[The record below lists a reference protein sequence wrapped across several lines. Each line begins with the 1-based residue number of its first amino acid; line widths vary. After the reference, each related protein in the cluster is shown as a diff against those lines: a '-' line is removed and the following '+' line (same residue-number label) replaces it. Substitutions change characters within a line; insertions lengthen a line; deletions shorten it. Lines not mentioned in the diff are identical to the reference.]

1 MKIALIGG
9 TGYVGS
15 KILAEA
21 LRRGHKV
28 TAIVRHPQRL
38 APRPNLKIKKADVL
52 HRERL
57 ARILARHDVI
67 ISAFNPKRGTP
78 GPEVYHRHVRGHRAI
93 IAAAKRSGVKRF
105 LAVGGAASLK
115 TPAGIE
121 FLDSPEFPAAF
132 EPFKPGIRGTRE
144 LYYLLKD
151 ERGLDWVF
159 LAPSVMI
166 SPGARTGKYRVGK
179 DHVLYDEKGKSH
191 ISLQD
196 YAVAMLDELEHPRHH
211 RERFTVGY

>member
-1 MKIALIGG
+1 MNIALIGG

-38 APRPNLKIKKADVL
+38 APRPNLRIKKADVL

-121 FLDSPEFPAAF
+121 FLDSSGLPCRVRTIQARHSRHARALLPAQKGTRPRLGVSRAFRDDCARRANGQIPARQGSRPLRREGREPDLAAGLRRRDARRARTPAA
-132 EPFKPGIRGTRE
+132 P
-144 LYYLLKD
+144 
-151 ERGLDWVF
+151 
-159 LAPSVMI
+159 
-166 SPGARTGKYRVGK
+166 
-179 DHVLYDEKGKSH
+179 
-191 ISLQD
+191 
-196 YAVAMLDELEHPRHH
+196 PRALH
-211 RERFTVGY
+211 VGY

>member
-28 TAIVRHPQRL
+28 TAIERHPLRL
-38 APRPNLKIKKADVL
+38 APRRNLRVKKADVL

-57 ARILARHDVI
+57 SRILARHDVVV
-67 ISAFNPKRGTP
+67 SAFNPRRGTP
-78 GPEVYHRHVRGHRAI
+78 GPEIFHRHVRGHRAI

-105 LAVGGAASLK
+105 VAVGGAASLK

-121 FLDSPEFPAAF
+121 FLDSPEFPAAY
-132 EPFKPGIRGTRE
+132 EPFKGGIRGTRE
-144 LYYLLKD
+144 LYYLLKK
-151 ERGLDWVF
+151 ESGLDWVF

-166 SPGARTGKYRVGK
+166 APGPRTGKYRVGA
-179 DHVLYDEKGKSH
+179 DRVLYDAAGKSH

-196 YAVAMLDELEHPRHH
+196 YAVAMLDEIEHPKHH